1 MLSNDKKSKISIH
14 FGIQLLRTIL
24 SFNIVVDHCLN
35 KKYLNKPI
43 YIICIM
49 GIYHYVPIFFVI
61 SFYFSYKTFS
71 SRNLD
76 KLKERLLR
84 ISIPYLIWP
93 CLIWLKSSFFN
104 RINRIKDQN
113 KYQILIYQLIIG
125 KPLNPVFWFQFI
137 LLFWSILFTII
148 IIGFKH
154 TYNYIMF
161 FMFVIILYLNCFGY
175 TNKLFINYKYII
187 VTSVKEL
194 FIRIIY
200 IQSGLIFG
208 IISVLDKTFVVK
220 IKIILFSVINIFIIN
235 FSDNNK
241 KFYSFKILFTANII
255 FLSFSFF
262 PFSLINKNKTIIFII
277 IHLTNFTGGI
287 YYLHWE
293 IKYRTMNN
301 LNIIKKGDFLSCIFI
316 ISSS

>member
-14 FGIQLLRTIL
+14 FGIQLLRMIL

-93 CLIWLKSSFFN
+93 CLFWLKSSFFN
-104 RINRIKDQN
+104 TINGIKDQN

-137 LLFWSILFTII
+137 LLFWSILFTLII
-148 IIGFKH
+148 IAFKH

-161 FMFVIILYLNCFGY
+161 FIFVIILYLNCFGY

-194 FIRIIY
+194 FLRIIY

-220 IKIILFSVINIFIIN
+220 IKIILFSVIN
-235 FSDNNK
+235 
-241 KFYSFKILFTANII
+241 Y
-255 FLSFSFF
+255 
-262 PFSLINKNKTIIFII
+262 
-277 IHLTNFTGGI
+277 
-287 YYLHWE
+287 
-293 IKYRTMNN
+293 
-301 LNIIKKGDFLSCIFI
+301 C
-316 ISSS
+316 